1 MAEAIAGLH
10 SIRTIL
16 PVYAGP
22 IHMENDCSSLIKE
35 LLGEGSSK
43 SAISGIVRDI
53 RSLLENLLDYNFSR
67 IHRSRNEVAHHLARL
82 CHSNVTEGVMLGLA
96 PPCVVSL
103 IEHDCNVY
111 SAI

>member
-1 MAEAIAGLH
+1 MAEAIAGFQ
-10 SIRTIL
+10 SIRAIL

-22 IHMENDCSSLIKE
+22 IHMENDCSSLITE
-35 LLGEGSSK
+35 LLGEGSNK

-53 RSLLENLLDYNFSR
+53 RSLLENLPDYNFSK
-67 IHRSRNEVAHHLARL
+67 IHRSRIEVAHYLARL
-82 CHSNVTEGVMLGLA
+82 CHSNVTEGVMSGSA